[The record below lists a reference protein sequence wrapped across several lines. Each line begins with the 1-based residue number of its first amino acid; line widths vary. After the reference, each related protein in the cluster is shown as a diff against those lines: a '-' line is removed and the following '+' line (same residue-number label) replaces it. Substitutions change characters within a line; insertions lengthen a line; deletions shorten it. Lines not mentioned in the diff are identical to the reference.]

1 MQVDKDSYA
10 LTVDD
15 IASLLSESETLS
27 SDIQAPSYSSL
38 ESDDDKVSISDKEND
53 DDLESLHE
61 EPDVMNSVQS
71 QSESASVSWH
81 GYMQ

>member
-53 DDLESLHE
+53 DNLESLHE

-71 QSESASVSWH
+71 QSESVSVSWH